1 MVLEVIFRFFNL
13 GYLREPKQRKILAI
27 LLQYSSTGPTHGEQT
42 QMCLTAMEAS
52 TFFYPVPFFVVR
64 DQADRNGDLGHALP
78 HSSLNIP
85 GESAQMHSF

>member
-1 MVLEVIFRFFNL
+1 MR
-13 GYLREPKQRKILAI
+13 
-27 LLQYSSTGPTHGEQT
+27 GEQT
-42 QMCLTAMEAS
+42 KMCLTAMQAS

-85 GESAQMHSF
+85 GESAQMHHLLDKAVSCFSLR